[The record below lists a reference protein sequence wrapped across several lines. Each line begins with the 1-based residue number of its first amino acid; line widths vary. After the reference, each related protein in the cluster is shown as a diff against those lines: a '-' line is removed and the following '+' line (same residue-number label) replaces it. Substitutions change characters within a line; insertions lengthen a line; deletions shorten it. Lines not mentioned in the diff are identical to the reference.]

1 MIRVIQSNDKTIINT
16 LTKDNDYTNL
26 PKKYST
32 KEPQQI
38 IKQPDQSN
46 VAVIEKPIIWD
57 NGDIVTL
64 QVSEHLV
71 SLKDTMQILFYVLLI
86 ATILVLIPTII
97 AGNIL
102 SRFLLRPIQ
111 TFIQTMKKNTQT
123 EDCEKI
129 KTKIKTMKKN
139 TQAED

>member
-1 MIRVIQSNDKTIINT
+1 
-16 LTKDNDYTNL
+16 
-26 PKKYST
+26 
-32 KEPQQI
+32 
-38 IKQPDQSN
+38 
-46 VAVIEKPIIWD
+46 

-102 SRFLLRPIQ
+102 IRFLLRPIQ
-111 TFIQTMKKNTQT
+111 TFIQAMKKNTQD
-123 EDCEKI
+123 EYWEKI
-129 KTKIKTMKKN
+129 ETTNRSKDELYQIEMTFNEMIEHLKLNFDKQEKFVSNESHELTTTNSIIIS
-139 TQAED
+139 